1 MMRPPGL
8 SNRPPQLPLSCALLV
23 SALFALQGA
32 GAAQDV
38 PPSPQDA
45 GAPDARLDAQPVAE
59 PVEGSFL
66 LGPEDVVAVFVWK
79 EDELSTTATVRP
91 DGLITLPLVG
101 DLAAEGRTPHQLQEE
116 IRQRLEKYIA
126 VPVVTVMVQEINSRQ
141 ISVLGEVRRPGRYRL
156 GPQTTVLDAVAMG
169 GGFTEFADRNKVTVL
184 RRTENG
190 VQRIPVHLKR
200 MLRAGGQTFYLE
212 PQDTVQV
219 DG

>member
-1 MMRPPGL
+1 MR
-8 SNRPPQLPLSCALLV
+8 RPAVGSQSFLAAALLFV
-23 SALFALQGA
+23 VAATWPLAALHGQASSAT
-32 GAAQDV
+32 DT
-38 PPSPQDA
+38 D
-45 GAPDARLDAQPVAE
+45 VAE
-59 PVEGSFL
+59 PPHHAAEPLEGSFV
-66 LGPEDVVAVFVWK
+66 LGPEDVVEVFVWK

-101 DLAAEGRTPHQLQEE
+101 EMAAEGRTPRQLQDE
-116 IRQRLEKYIA
+116 ISQRLERFIS

-156 GPQTTVLDAVAMG
+156 GQQTTVLDAVAMG

-184 RRTENG
+184 RPTPSG
-190 VQRIPVHLKR
+190 LQRIPIQLKR
-200 MLRAGGQTFYLE
+200 MLRGGEQAFYLE